1 MTIPGASAAPRPS
14 RHPTSARTTGL
25 VGFGFVVLLLVS
37 AGMASVPT
45 RSDSAEIVRGY
56 YTEHTAIVVV
66 AQLIGLGAA
75 VAFGVFARGLDSATG
90 RPGRKLWVAGTG
102 VAVAAVFTAIPPL
115 WLCAVAGQA
124 SNATLDT
131 LVVASD
137 VTDVALFVAIA
148 AFASCVALTGATW
161 LRVLALVTALV
172 SLVHAVLLIADASPL
187 EAVAP
192 LAFIT
197 LVLALSVVALREP
210 ARTV

>member
-1 MTIPGASAAPRPS
+1 
-14 RHPTSARTTGL
+14 

-75 VAFGVFARGLDSATG
+75 VAFGVFAQRTGLGNRTSRAEAGGRGNRSGGGRGLHRDPTVVVV
-90 RPGRKLWVAGTG
+90 RRCW
-102 VAVAAVFTAIPPL
+102 
-115 WLCAVAGQA
+115 QA

-161 LRVLALVTALV
+161 LCVLALVTALV